1 MMPGGMA
8 GGGMETKPE
17 ESIDGISY
25 IFRRFLVFAAS
36 ILYWLLGTNR
46 YGGDRPAATLQ
57 LTARTGAAADAAIK
71 PEPCRTIRVY
81 FIKPSRYDE
90 EGFVQYFRYGVQP
103 NNTLT
108 VLTAL
113 NEAFNK
119 RYAVERNVRLETV
132 IWDEICDGVVSPETI
147 KAIKEKARE
156 DGVELLIG
164 LAGVQSN
171 QYPRGRDLALQF
183 VAEGLPTMM
192 GGFHVSGFPDSCKFL
207 NECGITTVVGEAENI
222 WGDIVEDFLRG
233 ELRKNYS
240 VTEGIRAK
248 TGQDDITVP
257 LITESLLPVLDDR
270 YLTRFFNDTM
280 TTLDTSRGCP
290 FTCSYCSVK
299 NVMGRT
305 MRSREPDAVVSWV
318 RDACRHH
325 GIESLFLV
333 DDDFFRSP
341 RWEEIL
347 TGLIEV
353 KKEYPKL
360 SFMMQVDVD
369 ASCYANVADGETETA
384 KHRRSKRFTELAAAA
399 GCYQAFVGIESL
411 NPDNLNFATKYQN
424 TDDRQHKWKLEAA
437 RAHVIDKYRRVVE
450 NWHKVGVSVHAG
462 YMLGFP
468 FDGPDCGRVAV
479 ATLKKIGFDLVSFF
493 IMTPLPGTE
502 DQVRFTKRRRHHRLG
517 LQPARLAARHAQA
530 RQDGQGKLARRVPR
544 RLHGL
549 LLAPAL
555 SSQDVHHMRRPRTQC
570 RSAMLDAPSVHLLFL
585 QPSPG
590 AASDGRRDMADSPP
604 RCPPCGSHRRRGAP
618 LLPRRQALRRD
629 FARRRRRGIRRGSG
643 VSDANLTT

>member
-1 MMPGGMA
+1 MVFL
-8 GGGMETKPE
+8 
-17 ESIDGISY
+17 
-25 IFRRFLVFAAS
+25 IFFGAFLVFAAS
-36 ILYWLLGTNR
+36 VLYWLLGTNR

-57 LTARTGAAADAAIK
+57 LTAREGATADAAIK

-119 RYAVERNVRLETV
+119 RYAVERNVRLDTV

-183 VAEGLPTMM
+183 VAEGLPTIM

-207 NECGITTVVGEAENI
+207 NECGVTTVVGEAENI
-222 WGDIVEDFLRG
+222 WGYIVEDFLRG
-233 ELRKNYS
+233 ELRKSYS

-257 LITESLLPVLDDR
+257 LITESLLPMLDDR

-318 RDACRHH
+318 RDACQHH

-347 TGLIEV
+347 TGLVEV

-369 ASCYANVADGETETA
+369 ASCYANVAEGETETA

-424 TDDRQHKWKLEAA
+424 TDDRQHKGKLEAV

-462 YMLGFP
+462 Y
-468 FDGPDCGRVAV
+468 RR
-479 ATLKKIGFDLVSFF
+479 
-493 IMTPLPGTE
+493 PGALHE
-502 DQVRFTKRRRHHRLG
+502 RRLDHRLG

-530 RQDGQGKLARRVPR
+530 RQAGQGKLARRVSR

-549 LLAPAL
+549 LLDPAL
-555 SSQDVHHMRRPRTQC
+555 PAYDVHPVRGARTRR
-570 RSAMLDAPSVHLLFL
+570 RSAQGSASSVHLLFFQL
-585 QPSPG
+585 SPG
-590 AASDGRRDMADSPP
+590 AASDGRRNMADSPP
-604 RCPPCGSHRRRGAP
+604 RRASCGGHRRRGAP
-618 LLPRRQALRRD
+618 PLPRQALRRD
-629 FARRRRRGIRRGSG
+629 FARRRRRGVRGSTG
-643 VSDANLTT
+643 VSATTIQQT

>member
-1 MMPGGMA
+1 MLLLA
-8 GGGMETKPE
+8 LLVA
-17 ESIDGISY
+17 
-25 IFRRFLVFAAS
+25 FLAFAAG

-57 LTARTGAAADAAIK
+57 ITATASAIANSVVK
-71 PEPCRTIRVY
+71 PEPCRTVRVY

-90 EGFVQYFRYGVQP
+90 EGYVQYFRYGVQP

-108 VLTAL
+108 VLAAL
-113 NEAFNK
+113 NDAFNK

-132 IWDEICDGVVSPETI
+132 IWDEICDGIVSPETI

-171 QYPRGRDLALQF
+171 QYPRGRDLGLQF
-183 VAEGLPTMM
+183 VAEGVPTMM
-192 GGFHVSGFPDSCKFL
+192 GGFHVSGFPDSVKFL
-207 NECGITTVVGEAENI
+207 NECGITTIVGEAENI
-222 WGDIVEDFLRG
+222 WSDIVEDFLRG

-240 VTEGIRAK
+240 VTQGIRAK
-248 TGQDDITVP
+248 TGQDDIIVP

-270 YLTRFFNDTM
+270 YLTRFFNTTM

-305 MRSREPDAVVSWV
+305 MRSREPDAVVTWV
-318 RDACRHH
+318 RDACRNH

-347 TGLIEV
+347 TGLVEV
-353 KKEYPKL
+353 KQEYPKL

-369 ASCYANVADGETETA
+369 ASCYANIAEGETETA

-437 RAHVIDKYRRVVE
+437 RAHVIDKYRRVVD

-468 FDGPDCGRVAV
+468 FDGPDCGRVAA
-479 ATLKKIGFDLVSFF
+479 ATLKKIGFDIVSFF

-502 DQVRFTKRRRHHRLG
+502 DQVRFTKEGAIIDWDFNQLDSQHVTLKHDKLDKESWLGAYRDAYTGFYSIPRFLQNIFTVCAGRGLDAESRRAVLRQFTYYFFSYRQGRHPMVGGIWPIRRRDVR
-517 LQPARLAARHAQA
+517 RAAVT
-530 RQDGQGKLARRVPR
+530 DDEARRFYLGKR
-544 RLHGL
+544 FDAILRGDNDDGFAA
-549 LLAPAL
+549 APA
-555 SSQDVHHMRRPRTQC
+555 
-570 RSAMLDAPSVHLLFL
+570 
-585 QPSPG
+585 
-590 AASDGRRDMADSPP
+590 
-604 RCPPCGSHRRRGAP
+604 
-618 LLPRRQALRRD
+618 
-629 FARRRRRGIRRGSG
+629 
-643 VSDANLTT
+643 